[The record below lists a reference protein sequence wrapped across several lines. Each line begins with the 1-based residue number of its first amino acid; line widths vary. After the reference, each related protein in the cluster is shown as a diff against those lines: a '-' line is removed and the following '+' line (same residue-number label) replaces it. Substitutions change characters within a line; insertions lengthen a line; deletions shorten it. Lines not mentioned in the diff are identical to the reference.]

1 MCRLRL
7 SLYLILPIDSYVV
20 TVSLLMENELE
31 DNDTLPEDIPQG
43 NNIGQWRQ
51 TW

>member
-7 SLYLILPIDSYVV
+7 SLYLILSIDSYIV

-31 DNDTLPEDIPQG
+31 DNDTLPEDIPRG
-43 NNIGQWRQ
+43 NNIG
-51 TW
+51 